1 MANVKDILLI
11 NPWITDF
18 AAYDFWMKPLGLL
31 YAASIIR
38 RFTPHRVSFVDCL
51 DRFHPGL
58 AGRPA
63 GKPDGRGPFPKEEIP
78 KPEVVR
84 GVPRRFS
91 RYGLPIAVFEEELA
105 RMPRPDAVLVTSGMT
120 YWYPGIQVAVDLVR
134 REFGP
139 VPVILG
145 GIYATLCPGHA
156 RAESGAD
163 IVVPGPAE
171 IGLLPALAEVL
182 GETCPDAPDPSCAP
196 DPLPA
201 PAFGLLRDRGWLPI
215 LTSRGCP
222 LRCTYCASRLL
233 SAGFTQRPVASVLAE
248 IFDGHALFGTR
259 HFAFYDDAL
268 LAGKSGHAWPLF
280 EGLAAAGLPLAFHT
294 PNGLHLR
301 EIDAGT
307 ARLMRAAGLTSLY
320 LSMESADA
328 GLMRERGPK
337 ASPADLEKALRELE
351 AAGYERGKV
360 GVYLIAGLPGQSG
373 DGVAES
379 IRFVR
384 RLGAVPRIAYFSPI
398 PGTGEWASLVRD
410 GVLDDS
416 ADPLLHNK
424 TAFAYLKSG
433 LAPDELAA
441 LLRPRPDIPAC

>member
-1 MANVKDILLI
+1 MGQAKNILLI
-11 NPWITDF
+11 NPWIYDF
-18 AAYDFWMKPLGLL
+18 AAYDFWMKPLWLL
-31 YAASIIR
+31 YAAALIR
-38 RFTPHRVSFVDCL
+38 RRTPHRVSFVDCL

-58 AGRPA
+58 ADHPA
-63 GKPDGRGPFPKEEIP
+63 GKPDGRGPFPKEHIS

-91 RYGLPIAVFEEELA
+91 RYGLPTALFEEELA
-105 RMPRPDAVLVTSGMT
+105 RAPRPDAVLVTSGMT
-120 YWYPGIQVAVDLVR
+120 YWYPGIQAAVDLAR
-134 REFGP
+134 RAFGP
-139 VPVILG
+139 VPVVLG

-163 IVVPGPAE
+163 LVVPGPAE
-171 IGLLPALAEVL
+171 EGLLPALAEVL
-182 GETCPDAPDPSCAP
+182 GGESAEAPDPSAP
-196 DPLPA
+196 DSLPP
-201 PAFGLLRDRGWLPI
+201 PAFDLLRDRRWLPV

-222 LRCTYCASRLL
+222 LRCTYCAGHLL
-233 SAGFTQRPVASVLAE
+233 SSGFKQRPSDAVLAE
-248 IFDGHALFGTR
+248 IRDSHARFGTR

-268 LAGKSGHAWPLF
+268 LWGKREHAWPLF

-301 EIDAGT
+301 EIDAAT

-320 LSMESADA
+320 LSMESTDAD
-328 GLMRERGPK
+328 LMSERGPK

-351 AAGYERGKV
+351 AAGYERSAI
-360 GVYLIAGLPGQSG
+360 GVYLITGLPGQSTA
-373 DGVAES
+373 GVAES

-384 RLGAVPRIAYFSPI
+384 GLGAAPRVAHFSPI
-398 PGTGEWASLVRD
+398 PGTAEWAALVRA
-410 GVLDDS
+410 GILDDE

-433 LAPDELAA
+433 LPPGELEA
-441 LLRPRPDIPAC
+441 LLRAPA